1 MTTAERSVR
10 RSGQSVAARAGWF
23 DVIEAAGAA
32 APDDGAWARRVVEA
46 AKPVFA
52 VRGFTGGLGF
62 VAIRHFADCSSAETL
77 FGEAENF
84 TQAYSLDQ
92 YSAALSV
99 FGVRLI
105 RELWYPPTTFCVQ
118 SQLARSWAPDLR
130 ECMSGFRQR
139 YFGRRDADVAAV
151 IVHPTPGIAAS
162 LCAGY
167 STHPAFTRHHRRMLT
182 QLGLHLDAGY
192 RLRCRPEV
200 VLAVVRPDGTL
211 VHHEAGAPEPASLT
225 ASVRRIERS
234 RTVRARQ
241 SLESLDLWEALLEGR
256 ASVVERIDGAQRFYF
271 VLENSPATQP
281 FRSLSQD
288 ELTAVS
294 HAARGLPVKLIAYAL
309 GVPHTTVSTRLAAA
323 AAKVGVATTIELVRL
338 AAMLTRDPRA
348 RFEHIAL
355 TTAERDIMQLLAQGL
370 SNAEI
375 ARIRN
380 RSVRTI
386 ANQVAHLLR
395 KTNSPSRRA
404 LAARS

>member
-1 MTTAERSVR
+1 VTAGA
-10 RSGQSVAARAGWF
+10 RSGQGATARAGWL

-32 APDDGAWARRVVEA
+32 APDDGTWARRIIEA
-46 AKPVFA
+46 ARPVFA
-52 VRGFTGGLGF
+52 VRGFTGGIGF
-62 VAIRHFADCSSAETL
+62 VAIRHFADGSRAETL
-77 FGEAENF
+77 FSECENF
-84 TQAYSLDQ
+84 TQTYSLEQ

-105 RELWYPPTTFCVQ
+105 RELWYPPTPFCVQ

-130 ECMSGFRQR
+130 ECMFGFRQR
-139 YFGRRDADVAAV
+139 YVGRGDADVAAI
-151 IVHPTPGIAAS
+151 IVNPKPGIAAS

-167 STHPAFTRHHRRMLT
+167 SKRPAFSRHHRRMLT

-192 RLRCRPEV
+192 RLRCHPEAL
-200 VLAVVRPDGTL
+200 LAVVRPDGTL
-211 VHHEAGAPEPASLT
+211 VHHVPGAPEPASLT
-225 ASVRRIERS
+225 ARVRRIERA
-234 RTVRARQ
+234 RTARARK
-241 SLESLDLWEALLEGR
+241 SPESVDLWEALADGR
-256 ASVVERIDGAQRFYF
+256 ASVVERIEGAQRFYF

-288 ELTAVS
+288 ELTTVS

-309 GVPHTTVSTRLAAA
+309 GIPHTTVSTRLAAA

-348 RFEHIAL
+348 RFEHLAL
-355 TTAERDIMQLLAQGL
+355 TTAERDIMQLLAHGL

-404 LAARS
+404 LATRL